1 MFRGLLIDDWIH
13 KFFYVIFVI
22 AYNAYSDF
30 YPKKEK
36 KEEIFILYLE
46 LFIGIFEHGF
56 SCK

>member
-13 KFFYVIFVI
+13 KFFYVVFVI

-36 KEEIFILYLE
+36 KRKKRRDFNFVVGIVYSYL
-46 LFIGIFEHGF
+46 
-56 SCK
+56 